1 MKKKDIKKI
10 AQKIA
15 EAEYVIQTSNDH
27 YACAEAQKE
36 IINLTNKIDDLDAM
50 CEIDDMVQE
59 ILKNFNV

>member
-15 EAEYVIQTSNDH
+15 EAEYIIQTSSDS

-36 IINLTNKIDDLDAM
+36 IISITNKIDDFDAM
-50 CEIDDMVQE
+50 CEIDELVLQ
-59 ILKNFNV
+59 ILENFNV